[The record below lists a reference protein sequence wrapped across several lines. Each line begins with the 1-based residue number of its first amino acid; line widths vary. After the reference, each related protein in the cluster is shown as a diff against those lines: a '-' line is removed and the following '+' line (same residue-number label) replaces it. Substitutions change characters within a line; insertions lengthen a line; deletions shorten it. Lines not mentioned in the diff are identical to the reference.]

1 MSTRQKFIRNFAIVA
16 HIDHGKST
24 LADRIME
31 MTSTI
36 SEREAEDQLLD
47 DLSVEKA
54 HGVTVKSRTVR
65 NYFID
70 DHGDEYQYNLIDTPG
85 HVDFNYEV
93 SRSLSATDGVLLL
106 VDATK
111 GVQAQT
117 VANYRLAK
125 EANLVIIPIV
135 NKIDTAAAEV
145 EATIN
150 QLGDLDDAFTPENII
165 KISAKS
171 GLNVEA
177 VLTTIRDRIPAPA
190 GDENSALQALVFDS
204 KFDPYKGIIVQ
215 ARLVQ
220 GMLNNNDQV
229 LFMANEIKSGIKEMG
244 VFAPLM
250 TPVKQLRA
258 GDVGFIVT
266 GIKDPEAVK
275 VGDTITLAKQPVA
288 AALPGYQDVEPMV
301 YAGLYPRGSEFK
313 DLKVGIEKLAL
324 NDAAFQY
331 EPEQSEALGMGFRGG
346 FLGIFHLQIIRE
358 RLKEEFGLDV
368 LTTMPN
374 STYRVTVKNEDEPIY
389 VENPTQFPDYGQIV
403 LVEEPYMLA
412 KMTMPN
418 EMLNDVMRLAEGRR
432 GELVDLETIG
442 AMLLVTYRMPISEI
456 AYDFF
461 NELKSVSHGFA
472 TLSTTFDQYQPS
484 DLVRIDVAI
493 DYAKIDALTFVVHR
507 LKANRMGI
515 ELVDKLKDLIPRKL
529 QAMPVQAIV
538 EGRAIARADVPPL
551 RKAQASGTKV
561 SKKQQQMRR
570 QGVKKSDIELP
581 QSVFDAVLQ
590 MNSN

>member
-171 GLNVEA
+171 GLNVEE
-177 VLTTIRDRIPAPA
+177 VLTAIRDRIPAPA
-190 GDENSALQALVFDS
+190 GDEKLALQALVFDS

-220 GMLNNNDQV
+220 GTLNNNDQV

-301 YAGLYPRGSEFK
+301 YAGLYPHGSEFK

>member
-1 MSTRQKFIRNFAIVA
+1 MSTRQKYIRNFAIVA

-31 MTSTI
+31 MTNTI
-36 SEREAEDQLLD
+36 SKREAQDQLLD

-65 NYFID
+65 NYYVD
-70 DHGDEYQYNLIDTPG
+70 EHGDEYQYNLIDTPG

-125 EANLVIIPIV
+125 EANLVMIPIV

-145 EATIN
+145 ENTIT
-150 QLGDLDDAFTPENII
+150 QLGDLDEAFTPDRIL

-171 GLNVEA
+171 GLNVSE
-177 VLTTIRDRIPAPA
+177 VLTAIRDKIPAPT
-190 GDENSALQALVFDS
+190 GDAQANLQALVFDS
-204 KFDPYKGIIVQ
+204 KFDPYKGVIVQ
-215 ARLVQ
+215 ARLVD
-220 GMLNNNDQV
+220 GTLKNNDQI
-229 LFMANEIKSGIKEMG
+229 LFMANQVKSGIKEMG

-250 TPVKQLRA
+250 TPIKELKA

-266 GIKDPEAVK
+266 GIKNPEAVK
-275 VGDTITLAKQPVA
+275 VGDTITLTKHPVTE
-288 AALPGYQDVEPMV
+288 ALPGYQDVEPMV
-301 YAGLYPRGSEFK
+301 YTGLYPRGSEFK

-358 RLKEEFGLDV
+358 RLQQEFGLDV

-374 STYRVTVKNEDEPIY
+374 STYRVTVKNQDEPVY
-389 VENPTQFPDYGQIV
+389 VENPTQFPDYGQIIEV
-403 LVEEPYMLA
+403 QEPYMLA

-418 EMLNDVMRLAEGRR
+418 EMLNDVMRLAESRR

-472 TLSTTFDQYQPS
+472 TLSTTFDQYQFS
-484 DLVRIDVAI
+484 DLVRIDIAI
-493 DYAKIDALTFVVHR
+493 DYAKIDALTFVTHR
-507 LKANRMGI
+507 LKATRMGI

-529 QAMPVQAIV
+529 QAMPVQAII
-538 EGRAIARADVPPL
+538 EGRAVARADVPPL

-570 QGVKKSDIELP
+570 QGLKKSDIELP
-581 QSVFDAVLQ
+581 QSVFDAILE

>member
-1 MSTRQKFIRNFAIVA
+1 MSTRQDLIRNFAIIA

-31 MTSTI
+31 MTNTV
-36 SEREAEDQLLD
+36 SERETEAQLLD

-65 NYFID
+65 NYYID
-70 DHGDEYQYNLIDTPG
+70 NNGTEYQCNLIDTPG

-125 EANLVIIPIV
+125 AANLVIIPIV
-135 NKIDTAAAEV
+135 NKIDNMAAEV
-145 EATIN
+145 DKTIEE
-150 QLGDLDDAFTPENII
+150 LLDLDESFKEEDIL

-171 GLNVEA
+171 GLGVDA
-177 VLTTIRDRIPAPA
+177 VLEAIRDRIPAPQ
-190 GDENSALQALVFDS
+190 GDETGKLKALVFDS
-204 KFDPYKGIIVQ
+204 KFDPYKGVIVQ
-215 ARLVQ
+215 VRLFDGQ
-220 GMLNNNDQV
+220 LKSSDNV
-229 LFMANEIKSGIKEMG
+229 LFMANKIKSQIKEMG
-244 VFAPLM
+244 VFSPLM
-250 TPVKQLRA
+250 TQLDTLKA

-266 GIKDPEAVK
+266 GIKDAKAVR
-275 VGDTITLAKQPVA
+275 VGDTITLANDPVA
-288 AALPGYQDVEPMV
+288 EPLPGYQDVEPMV

-313 DLKVGIEKLAL
+313 DLNIGIEKLGL

-358 RLKEEFGLDV
+358 RLQEEFGLDV

-389 VENPTQFPDYGQIV
+389 VENPIRFPDYGQIV
-403 LVEEPYMLA
+403 KVEEPYMLA
-412 KMTMPN
+412 KMTLPN
-418 EMLNDVMRLAEGRR
+418 EMLNDIMRLAEGRR
-432 GELVDLETIG
+432 GELVDLATIG
-442 AMLLVTYRMPISEI
+442 SMLMVTYRMPISEI

-472 TLSTTFDQYQPS
+472 TLSTEFDSYQES
-484 DLVRIDVAI
+484 DLVRIDIAV
-493 DYAKIDALTFVVHR
+493 DYAKVDALTFVMHR
-507 LKANRMGI
+507 SK
-515 ELVDKLKDLIPRKL
+515 VDRVGTEIVSKLKDLIPRKL
-529 QAMPVQAIV
+529 QSMPVQAIV

-551 RKAQASGTKV
+551 RKAAASGTKV
-561 SKKQQQMRR
+561 SKKQQQLRR
-570 QGVKKSDIELP
+570 QGQKKSDIELP
-581 QSVFDAVLQ
+581 QAVFDAILD

>member
-1 MSTRQKFIRNFAIVA
+1 MSTRQKYIRNFAIVA

-31 MTSTI
+31 MTNTI
-36 SEREAEDQLLD
+36 SKREAQDQLLD

-65 NYFID
+65 NYYVD
-70 DHGDEYQYNLIDTPG
+70 EHGDEYQYNLIDTPG

-106 VDATK
+106 VDVTK

-125 EANLVIIPIV
+125 EANLVMIPIV

-145 EATIN
+145 ENTIT
-150 QLGDLDDAFTPENII
+150 QLGDLDEAFTPDRIL

-171 GLNVEA
+171 GLNVSE
-177 VLTTIRDRIPAPA
+177 VLTAIRDQIPAPT
-190 GDENSALQALVFDS
+190 GDAQANLQALVFDS
-204 KFDPYKGIIVQ
+204 KFDPYKGVIVQ
-215 ARLVQ
+215 ARLVD
-220 GMLNNNDQV
+220 GTLKNNDQI
-229 LFMANEIKSGIKEMG
+229 LFMANQVKSGIKEMG

-250 TPVKQLRA
+250 TPIKELKA

-266 GIKDPEAVK
+266 GIKNPEAVK
-275 VGDTITLAKQPVA
+275 VGDTITLAKHPVTE
-288 AALPGYQDVEPMV
+288 ALPGYQNVEPMV

-358 RLKEEFGLDV
+358 RLQQEFGLDV

-374 STYRVTVKNEDEPIY
+374 STYRVTVKNQDEPVY
-389 VENPTQFPDYGQIV
+389 VENPTQFPDYGQIIEV
-403 LVEEPYMLA
+403 QEPYMLA

-418 EMLNDVMRLAEGRR
+418 EMLNDVMRLAESRR

-472 TLSTTFDQYQPS
+472 TLSTTFDQYQFS
-484 DLVRIDVAI
+484 DLVRIDIAI
-493 DYAKIDALTFVVHR
+493 DYAKIDALTFVTHR
-507 LKANRMGI
+507 LKATRMGI

-529 QAMPVQAIV
+529 QAMPVQAII
-538 EGRAIARADVPPL
+538 EGRAVARADVPPL
-551 RKAQASGTKV
+551 RKAQASGTKI

-570 QGVKKSDIELP
+570 QGLKKSDIELP
-581 QSVFDAVLQ
+581 QSVFDAILE

>member
-177 VLTTIRDRIPAPA
+177 VLTAIRDRIPAPA
-190 GDENSALQALVFDS
+190 GDENAALQALVFDS

-220 GMLNNNDQV
+220 GTLNNNDQV

-418 EMLNDVMRLAEGRR
+418 DMLNDVMRLAEGRR

-581 QSVFDAVLQ
+581 QAVFDAVLQ

>member
-1 MSTRQKFIRNFAIVA
+1 MSTRQDLIRNFAIIA

-31 MTSTI
+31 MTNTV
-36 SEREAEDQLLD
+36 SERETEAQLLD

-65 NYFID
+65 NYYID
-70 DHGDEYQYNLIDTPG
+70 NNGTEYQYNLIDTPG

-125 EANLVIIPIV
+125 AANLVIIPIV
-135 NKIDTAAAEV
+135 NKIDNMAAEV
-145 EATIN
+145 DKTIEE
-150 QLGDLDDAFTPENII
+150 LLDLDESFKEEDIL

-171 GLNVEA
+171 GLGVDA
-177 VLTTIRDRIPAPA
+177 VLEAIRDRIPAPQ
-190 GDENSALQALVFDS
+190 GDETGKLKALVFDS
-204 KFDPYKGIIVQ
+204 KFDPYKGVIVQ
-215 ARLVQ
+215 VRLFDGQ
-220 GMLNNNDQV
+220 LKSSDNV
-229 LFMANEIKSGIKEMG
+229 LFMANKIKSQIKEMG
-244 VFAPLM
+244 VFSPLM
-250 TPVKQLRA
+250 TQLDTLKA

-266 GIKDPEAVK
+266 GIKDAKAVR
-275 VGDTITLAKQPVA
+275 VGDTITLANDPVA
-288 AALPGYQDVEPMV
+288 EPLPGYQDVEPMV

-313 DLKVGIEKLAL
+313 DLNIGIEKLGL

-358 RLKEEFGLDV
+358 RLQEEFGLDV

-389 VENPTQFPDYGQIV
+389 VENPIQFPDYGQIV
-403 LVEEPYMLA
+403 KVEEPYMLA
-412 KMTMPN
+412 KMTLPN
-418 EMLNDVMRLAEGRR
+418 EMLNDIMRLAEGRR
-432 GELVDLETIG
+432 GELVDLATIG
-442 AMLLVTYRMPISEI
+442 SMLMVTYRMPISEI

-472 TLSTTFDQYQPS
+472 TLSTEFDSYQES
-484 DLVRIDVAI
+484 DLVRIDIAV
-493 DYAKIDALTFVVHR
+493 DYAKVDALTFVMHR
-507 LKANRMGI
+507 SK
-515 ELVDKLKDLIPRKL
+515 VDCAGTEIVSKLKDLIPRKL
-529 QAMPVQAIV
+529 QSMPVQAIV

-551 RKAQASGTKV
+551 RKAAASGTKV
-561 SKKQQQMRR
+561 SKKQQQLRR
-570 QGVKKSDIELP
+570 QGQKKSDIELP
-581 QSVFDAVLQ
+581 QAVFDAILD

>member
-1 MSTRQKFIRNFAIVA
+1 MSTRQKYIRNFAIVA

-31 MTSTI
+31 MTNTI
-36 SEREAEDQLLD
+36 SKREAQDQLLD

-65 NYFID
+65 NYYVD
-70 DHGDEYQYNLIDTPG
+70 EHGDEYQYNLIDTPG

-125 EANLVIIPIV
+125 EANLVMIPIV

-145 EATIN
+145 ENTIT
-150 QLGDLDDAFTPENII
+150 QLGDLDEAFTPDRIL

-171 GLNVEA
+171 GLNVSE
-177 VLTTIRDRIPAPA
+177 VLTAIRDQIPAPT
-190 GDENSALQALVFDS
+190 GDAQANLQALVFDS
-204 KFDPYKGIIVQ
+204 KFDPYKGVIVQ
-215 ARLVQ
+215 ARLVD
-220 GMLNNNDQV
+220 GTLKNNDQI
-229 LFMANEIKSGIKEMG
+229 LFMANQVKSGIKEMG

-250 TPVKQLRA
+250 TPIKELKA

-266 GIKDPEAVK
+266 GIKNPEAVK
-275 VGDTITLAKQPVA
+275 VGDTITLAKHPVTE
-288 AALPGYQDVEPMV
+288 ALPGYQDVEPMV

-358 RLKEEFGLDV
+358 RLQQEFGLDV

-374 STYRVTVKNEDEPIY
+374 STYRVTVKNQDEPVY
-389 VENPTQFPDYGQIV
+389 VENPTQFPDYGQIIEV
-403 LVEEPYMLA
+403 QEPYMLA

-418 EMLNDVMRLAEGRR
+418 EMLNDVMRLAESRR

-472 TLSTTFDQYQPS
+472 TLSTTFDQYQFS
-484 DLVRIDVAI
+484 DLVRIDIAI
-493 DYAKIDALTFVVHR
+493 DHAKIDALTFVTHR
-507 LKANRMGI
+507 LKATRMGI
-515 ELVDKLKDLIPRKL
+515 ELVDKLKGLIPRKL
-529 QAMPVQAIV
+529 QAMPVQAII
-538 EGRAIARADVPPL
+538 EGRAVARADVPPL
-551 RKAQASGTKV
+551 RKAQASGTKI

-570 QGVKKSDIELP
+570 QGLKKSDIELP
-581 QSVFDAVLQ
+581 QSVFDAILE

>member
-1 MSTRQKFIRNFAIVA
+1 MSTRQEFIRNFAIIA

-31 MTSTI
+31 MTNTI

-70 DHGDEYQYNLIDTPG
+70 ERGDEYQYNLIDTPG

-135 NKIDTAAAEV
+135 NKIDTDAAEV
-145 EATIN
+145 DATIA
-150 QLGDLDDAFTPENII
+150 QLEDLDDAFTPDNII

-171 GLNVEA
+171 GLHVDT
-177 VLTTIRDRIPAPA
+177 VLTAIRDRIPAPK
-190 GDENSALQALVFDS
+190 GDEHADLQALVFDS

-215 ARLVQ
+215 ARIVQ
-220 GMLNNNDQV
+220 GTLNSNDQV
-229 LFMANEIKSGIKEMG
+229 LFMANQIKSGIKEMG
-244 VFAPLM
+244 VFTPLM
-250 TPVKQLRA
+250 TPIKQLKA

-288 AALPGYQDVEPMV
+288 SALPGYQDVEPMV

-313 DLKVGIEKLAL
+313 DLKIGIEKLAL

-389 VENPTQFPDYGQIV
+389 VENPTQFPDYGQIM

-484 DLVRIDVAI
+484 DLVRIDIAI

-515 ELVDKLKDLIPRKL
+515 EIVDKLKNLIPRKL

-581 QSVFDAVLQ
+581 QAVFDAILE

>member
-220 GMLNNNDQV
+220 GTLNNNDQV

-244 VFAPLM
+244 VFAP
-250 TPVKQLRA
+250 
-258 GDVGFIVT
+258 
-266 GIKDPEAVK
+266 
-275 VGDTITLAKQPVA
+275 
-288 AALPGYQDVEPMV
+288 
-301 YAGLYPRGSEFK
+301 
-313 DLKVGIEKLAL
+313 
-324 NDAAFQY
+324 
-331 EPEQSEALGMGFRGG
+331 
-346 FLGIFHLQIIRE
+346 
-358 RLKEEFGLDV
+358 
-368 LTTMPN
+368 
-374 STYRVTVKNEDEPIY
+374 
-389 VENPTQFPDYGQIV
+389 
-403 LVEEPYMLA
+403 
-412 KMTMPN
+412 
-418 EMLNDVMRLAEGRR
+418 
-432 GELVDLETIG
+432 
-442 AMLLVTYRMPISEI
+442 
-456 AYDFF
+456 
-461 NELKSVSHGFA
+461 
-472 TLSTTFDQYQPS
+472 
-484 DLVRIDVAI
+484 
-493 DYAKIDALTFVVHR
+493 
-507 LKANRMGI
+507 
-515 ELVDKLKDLIPRKL
+515 
-529 QAMPVQAIV
+529 
-538 EGRAIARADVPPL
+538 
-551 RKAQASGTKV
+551 
-561 SKKQQQMRR
+561 
-570 QGVKKSDIELP
+570 
-581 QSVFDAVLQ
+581 
-590 MNSN
+590 

>member
-1 MSTRQKFIRNFAIVA
+1 
-16 HIDHGKST
+16 
-24 LADRIME
+24 
-31 MTSTI
+31 
-36 SEREAEDQLLD
+36 
-47 DLSVEKA
+47 
-54 HGVTVKSRTVR
+54 
-65 NYFID
+65 
-70 DHGDEYQYNLIDTPG
+70 
-85 HVDFNYEV
+85 
-93 SRSLSATDGVLLL
+93 
-106 VDATK
+106 
-111 GVQAQT
+111 
-117 VANYRLAK
+117 
-125 EANLVIIPIV
+125 
-135 NKIDTAAAEV
+135 
-145 EATIN
+145 
-150 QLGDLDDAFTPENII
+150 
-165 KISAKS
+165 
-171 GLNVEA
+171 
-177 VLTTIRDRIPAPA
+177 
-190 GDENSALQALVFDS
+190 
-204 KFDPYKGIIVQ
+204 
-215 ARLVQ
+215 
-220 GMLNNNDQV
+220 
-229 LFMANEIKSGIKEMG
+229 
-244 VFAPLM
+244 
-250 TPVKQLRA
+250 
-258 GDVGFIVT
+258 
-266 GIKDPEAVK
+266 
-275 VGDTITLAKQPVA
+275 
-288 AALPGYQDVEPMV
+288 
-301 YAGLYPRGSEFK
+301 
-313 DLKVGIEKLAL
+313 
-324 NDAAFQY
+324 
-331 EPEQSEALGMGFRGG
+331 
-346 FLGIFHLQIIRE
+346 
-358 RLKEEFGLDV
+358 
-368 LTTMPN
+368 MPN

-581 QSVFDAVLQ
+581 QAVFDAILQ

>member
-1 MSTRQKFIRNFAIVA
+1 MSTRQDLIRNFAIIA

-31 MTSTI
+31 MTNTV
-36 SEREAEDQLLD
+36 SERETEAQLLD

-65 NYFID
+65 NYYID
-70 DHGDEYQYNLIDTPG
+70 NNGTEYQYNLIDTPG

-125 EANLVIIPIV
+125 AANLVIIPIV
-135 NKIDTAAAEV
+135 NKIDNMAAEV
-145 EATIN
+145 DKTIEE
-150 QLGDLDDAFTPENII
+150 LLDLDESFKEEDIL

-171 GLNVEA
+171 GLGVDA
-177 VLTTIRDRIPAPA
+177 VLEAIRDRIPAPQ
-190 GDENSALQALVFDS
+190 GDETGKLKALVFDS
-204 KFDPYKGIIVQ
+204 KFDPYKGVIVQ
-215 ARLVQ
+215 VRLFDGQ
-220 GMLNNNDQV
+220 LKSSDNV
-229 LFMANEIKSGIKEMG
+229 LFMANKIKSQIKEMG
-244 VFAPLM
+244 VFSPLM
-250 TPVKQLRA
+250 TPLDTLKA

-266 GIKDPEAVK
+266 GIKDAKAVR
-275 VGDTITLAKQPVA
+275 VGDTITLANNPVA
-288 AALPGYQDVEPMV
+288 EPLPGYQDVEPMV

-313 DLKVGIEKLAL
+313 DLKIGIEKLGL

-358 RLKEEFGLDV
+358 RLQEEFGLDV

-389 VENPTQFPDYGQIV
+389 VENPIQFPDYGQIV
-403 LVEEPYMLA
+403 KVEEPYMLA
-412 KMTMPN
+412 KMTLPN
-418 EMLNDVMRLAEGRR
+418 EMLNDIMRLAEGRR
-432 GELVDLETIG
+432 GELVDLATIG
-442 AMLLVTYRMPISEI
+442 SMLMVTYRMPISEI

-461 NELKSVSHGFA
+461 NELKSASHGFA
-472 TLSTTFDQYQPS
+472 TLSTEFGSYQES
-484 DLVRIDVAI
+484 DLVRIDIAV
-493 DYAKIDALTFVVHR
+493 DYAKVDALTFVMHR
-507 LKANRMGI
+507 SK
-515 ELVDKLKDLIPRKL
+515 VDRVGTEIVSKLKDLIPRKL
-529 QAMPVQAIV
+529 QSMPVQAIV

-551 RKAQASGTKV
+551 RKAAASGTKV
-561 SKKQQQMRR
+561 SKKQQQLRR
-570 QGVKKSDIELP
+570 QGQKKSDIELP
-581 QSVFDAVLQ
+581 QAVFDAILD

>member
-220 GMLNNNDQV
+220 GTLNNNDQV

>member
-220 GMLNNNDQV
+220 GTLNNNDQV

-244 VFAPLM
+244 VFVPLM

>member
-177 VLTTIRDRIPAPA
+177 VLTAIRDRIPAPA

-220 GMLNNNDQV
+220 GTLNNNDQV

-374 STYRVTVKNEDEPIY
+374 STYRVTVKNEDKPIY

-484 DLVRIDVAI
+484 DLVRIDVVI

>member
-31 MTSTI
+31 MTNTI
-36 SEREAEDQLLD
+36 SKREAQDQLLD

-177 VLTTIRDRIPAPA
+177 VLTAIRDRIPAPA
-190 GDENSALQALVFDS
+190 GDEKSALQALVFDS

-220 GMLNNNDQV
+220 GTLNNNDQV

-418 EMLNDVMRLAEGRR
+418 DMLNDVMRLAEGRR

>member
-177 VLTTIRDRIPAPA
+177 VLTAIRDRIPAPA
-190 GDENSALQALVFDS
+190 GDEKSALQALVFDS

-220 GMLNNNDQV
+220 GTLNNNDQV

-331 EPEQSEALGMGFRGG
+331 ETEQSEALGMGFRGG

-374 STYRVTVKNEDEPIY
+374 STYCVTVKNEDEPIY

-581 QSVFDAVLQ
+581 QAVFDAVLQ

>member
-1 MSTRQKFIRNFAIVA
+1 MSTRQDLIRNFAIIA

-31 MTSTI
+31 MTNTV
-36 SEREAEDQLLD
+36 SERETEAQLLD

-65 NYFID
+65 NYYID
-70 DHGDEYQYNLIDTPG
+70 NNGTEYQYNLIDTPG

-125 EANLVIIPIV
+125 AANLVIIPIV
-135 NKIDTAAAEV
+135 NKIDNMAAEV
-145 EATIN
+145 DKTIEE
-150 QLGDLDDAFTPENII
+150 LLDLDESFKEEDIL

-171 GLNVEA
+171 GLGVDA
-177 VLTTIRDRIPAPA
+177 VLEAIRDRIPAPQ
-190 GDENSALQALVFDS
+190 GDETGKLKALVFDS
-204 KFDPYKGIIVQ
+204 KFDPYKGVIVQ
-215 ARLVQ
+215 VRLFDGQ
-220 GMLNNNDQV
+220 LKSSDNV
-229 LFMANEIKSGIKEMG
+229 LFMANKIKSQIKEMG
-244 VFAPLM
+244 VFSPLM
-250 TPVKQLRA
+250 TPLDTLKA

-266 GIKDPEAVK
+266 GIKDAKAVR
-275 VGDTITLAKQPVA
+275 VGDTITLANDPVA
-288 AALPGYQDVEPMV
+288 EPLPGYQDVEPMV

-313 DLKVGIEKLAL
+313 DLKIGIEKLGL

-358 RLKEEFGLDV
+358 RLQEEFGLDV

-389 VENPTQFPDYGQIV
+389 VENPIQFPDYGQIV
-403 LVEEPYMLA
+403 KVEEPYMLA
-412 KMTMPN
+412 KMTLPN
-418 EMLNDVMRLAEGRR
+418 EMLNDIMRLAEGRR
-432 GELVDLETIG
+432 GELVDLATIG
-442 AMLLVTYRMPISEI
+442 SMLMVTYRMPISEI

-461 NELKSVSHGFA
+461 NELKSASHGFA
-472 TLSTTFDQYQPS
+472 TRSTEFDSYQES
-484 DLVRIDVAI
+484 DLVRIDIAV
-493 DYAKIDALTFVVHR
+493 DYAKVDALTFVMHR
-507 LKANRMGI
+507 SK
-515 ELVDKLKDLIPRKL
+515 VDRVGTEIVSKLKDLIPRKL
-529 QAMPVQAIV
+529 QSMPVQAIV

-551 RKAQASGTKV
+551 RKAAASGTKV
-561 SKKQQQMRR
+561 SKKQQQLRR
-570 QGVKKSDIELP
+570 QGQKKSDIELP
-581 QSVFDAVLQ
+581 QAVFDAILD

>member
-244 VFAPLM
+244 LFAPLM

>member
-1 MSTRQKFIRNFAIVA
+1 MSTRQDLIRNFAIIA

-31 MTSTI
+31 MTNTV
-36 SEREAEDQLLD
+36 SERETEAQLLD

-65 NYFID
+65 NYYID
-70 DHGDEYQYNLIDTPG
+70 NNGTEYQCNLIDTPG

-125 EANLVIIPIV
+125 AANLVIIPIV
-135 NKIDTAAAEV
+135 NKIDNMAAEV
-145 EATIN
+145 DKTIEE
-150 QLGDLDDAFTPENII
+150 LLDLDESFKEEDIL

-171 GLNVEA
+171 GLGVDA
-177 VLTTIRDRIPAPA
+177 VLEAIRDRIPAPQ
-190 GDENSALQALVFDS
+190 GDETGKLKALVFDS
-204 KFDPYKGIIVQ
+204 KFDPYKGVIVQ
-215 ARLVQ
+215 VRLFDGQ
-220 GMLNNNDQV
+220 LKSSDNV
-229 LFMANEIKSGIKEMG
+229 LFMANKIKSQIKEMG
-244 VFAPLM
+244 VFSPLM
-250 TPVKQLRA
+250 TQLDTLKA

-266 GIKDPEAVK
+266 GIKDAKAVR
-275 VGDTITLAKQPVA
+275 VGDTITLANDPVA
-288 AALPGYQDVEPMV
+288 EPLPGYQDVEPMV

-313 DLKVGIEKLAL
+313 DLNIGIEKLGL

-358 RLKEEFGLDV
+358 RLQEEFGLDV

-389 VENPTQFPDYGQIV
+389 VENPIQFPDYGQIV
-403 LVEEPYMLA
+403 KVEEPYMLA
-412 KMTMPN
+412 KMTLPN
-418 EMLNDVMRLAEGRR
+418 EMLNDIMRLAEGRR
-432 GELVDLETIG
+432 GELVDLATIG
-442 AMLLVTYRMPISEI
+442 SMLMVTYRMPISEI

-472 TLSTTFDQYQPS
+472 TLSTEFDSYQES
-484 DLVRIDVAI
+484 DLVRIDIAV
-493 DYAKIDALTFVVHR
+493 DYAKVDALTFVMHR
-507 LKANRMGI
+507 SK
-515 ELVDKLKDLIPRKL
+515 VDRVGTEIVSKLKDLIPRKL
-529 QAMPVQAIV
+529 QSMPVQAIV

-551 RKAQASGTKV
+551 RKAAASGTKV
-561 SKKQQQMRR
+561 SKKQQQLRR
-570 QGVKKSDIELP
+570 QGQKKSDIELP
-581 QSVFDAVLQ
+581 QAVFDAILD

>member
-1 MSTRQKFIRNFAIVA
+1 MSTRQDLIRNFAIIA

-31 MTSTI
+31 MTNTV
-36 SEREAEDQLLD
+36 SERETEAQLLD

-65 NYFID
+65 NYYID
-70 DHGDEYQYNLIDTPG
+70 NNGTEYQYNLIDTPG

-93 SRSLSATDGVLLL
+93 SRSLSATDCVLLL

-125 EANLVIIPIV
+125 AANLVIIPIV
-135 NKIDTAAAEV
+135 NKIDNMAAEV
-145 EATIN
+145 DKTIEE
-150 QLGDLDDAFTPENII
+150 LLDLDESFKEEDIL

-171 GLNVEA
+171 GLGVDA
-177 VLTTIRDRIPAPA
+177 VLEAIRDRIPAPQ
-190 GDENSALQALVFDS
+190 GDETGKLKALVFDS
-204 KFDPYKGIIVQ
+204 KFDPYKGVIVQ
-215 ARLVQ
+215 VRLFDGQ
-220 GMLNNNDQV
+220 LKSSDNV
-229 LFMANEIKSGIKEMG
+229 LFMANKIKSQIKEMG
-244 VFAPLM
+244 VFSPLM
-250 TPVKQLRA
+250 TPLDTLKA

-266 GIKDPEAVK
+266 GIKDAKAVR
-275 VGDTITLAKQPVA
+275 VGDTITLANDPVA
-288 AALPGYQDVEPMV
+288 EPLPGYQDVEPMV

-313 DLKVGIEKLAL
+313 DLKIGIEKLGL

-358 RLKEEFGLDV
+358 RLQEEFGLDV

-389 VENPTQFPDYGQIV
+389 VENPIQFPDYGQIV
-403 LVEEPYMLA
+403 KVEEPYMLA
-412 KMTMPN
+412 KMTLPN
-418 EMLNDVMRLAEGRR
+418 EMLNDIMRLAEGRR
-432 GELVDLETIG
+432 GELVDLATIG
-442 AMLLVTYRMPISEI
+442 SMLMVTYRMPISEI

-461 NELKSVSHGFA
+461 NELKSASHGFA
-472 TLSTTFDQYQPS
+472 TLSTEFDSYQES
-484 DLVRIDVAI
+484 DLVRIDIAV
-493 DYAKIDALTFVVHR
+493 DYAKVDALTFVMHR
-507 LKANRMGI
+507 SK
-515 ELVDKLKDLIPRKL
+515 VDRVGTEIVSKLKDLIPRKL
-529 QAMPVQAIV
+529 QSMPVQAIV

-551 RKAQASGTKV
+551 RKAAASGTKV
-561 SKKQQQMRR
+561 SKKQQQLRR
-570 QGVKKSDIELP
+570 QGQKKSDIELP
-581 QSVFDAVLQ
+581 QAVFDAILD

>member
-171 GLNVEA
+171 GLNVEE
-177 VLTTIRDRIPAPA
+177 VLTAIRDRIPAPA
-190 GDENSALQALVFDS
+190 GDEKLALQALVFDS

-220 GMLNNNDQV
+220 GTLNNNDQV

-250 TPVKQLRA
+250 MQVKQLRA

-418 EMLNDVMRLAEGRR
+418 DMLNDVMRLAEGRR

-581 QSVFDAVLQ
+581 QAVFDAILQ